1 MTNPNPTIDLTD
13 RPFSVHFSK
22 QDSPDRNELERFI
35 SDIFRQ
41 EHGAEIKHFKPY
53 LMSLRGHDDNLI
65 AACGLHSAVI
75 NQLFLE
81 HYLDQP
87 IEAALSIHTGSAIKR
102 NNIVEIGNFSVTKLE
117 MTRYLITAINDQL
130 HFTSKQ
136 WAVLTAVP
144 SLCDLLLELGVSFK
158 VLADADAD
166 RLPPEQRME
175 WGSYFELQPRVI
187 AIQRIERRS
196 KPRFADPKVSS
207 P

>member
-1 MTNPNPTIDLTD
+1 MTRPNPTLDLTD

-22 QDSPDRNELERFI
+22 QDSPDRRELERFI

-41 EHGAEIKHFKPY
+41 EHGTEIKRFKPY

-75 NQLFLE
+75 NRLFLE

-87 IEAALSIHTGSAIKR
+87 IEAALSTLTGSAIKR
-102 NNIVEIGNFSVTKLE
+102 NNIVEIGNFSVAKLD

-136 WAVLTAVP
+136 WAVLTAIP
-144 SLCDLLLELGVSFK
+144 ALCDLLLELGVSFE
-158 VLADADAD
+158 VIADADSG
-166 RLPPEQRME
+166 RLPSEERME
-175 WGSYFELQPRVI
+175 WGNYFELQPRVI

-196 KPRFADPKVSS
+196 KPRLADPGSSS